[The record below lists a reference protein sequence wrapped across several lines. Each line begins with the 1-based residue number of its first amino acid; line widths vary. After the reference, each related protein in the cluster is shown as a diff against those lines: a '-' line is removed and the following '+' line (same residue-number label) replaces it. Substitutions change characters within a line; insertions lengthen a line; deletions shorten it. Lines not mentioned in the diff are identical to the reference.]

1 MSQDTLRERP
11 PFLVVTCSHCGNAFA
26 GPRPQALT
34 PEELDTFQT
43 FLANTAQREFSFA
56 LVSRLLATIAAK
68 DAEIARLQSHHDQA
82 MAAYRAD
89 EKLIG
94 ELLPERDALK
104 AEVEKLRAFGESFL
118 ALVDATPA
126 PFWDGVK
133 NVRVN
138 EDQHTRWKAALTPA
152 KETDNG

>member
-1 MSQDTLRERP
+1 MEND
-11 PFLVVTCSHCGNAFA
+11 A
-26 GPRPQALT
+26 T
-34 PEELDTFQT
+34 PEL
-43 FLANTAQREFSFA
+43 
-56 LVSRLLATIAAK
+56 
-68 DAEIARLQSHHDQA
+68 
-82 MAAYRAD
+82 RAD
-89 EKLIG
+89 CIPKPSEVSSVVVVRRRTCFDLDRNNASVAVLHDEID
-94 ELLPERDALK
+94 LVFAVRV